1 MGRGHPQIGV
11 YPSPLLHSPL
21 LTTPFE
27 GHWIAAI
34 IVGGL
39 QRAATL
45 LTRFGW
51 IEGRRRRR
59 RRYGL
64 HGAAQD
70 QVSPIFSLLQK
81 QSDQCA
87 MRRCILSTSLT
98 DLRPEEGL
106 E

>member
-1 MGRGHPQIGV
+1 MGRGHPQIGA

-27 GHWIAAI
+27 GRWIAAI

-59 RRYGL
+59 RYGL

-81 QSDQCA
+81 RSDQGTMC
-87 MRRCILSTSLT
+87 RRVFSTRLT
-98 DLRPEEGL
+98 DLKPEEGL